1 MIILTNYYTDYIKF
15 LKENREK
22 IREALIIPPNSER
35 AEIYGRELEKS
46 FLPLPEGLRP
56 DVIVSA
62 TDGSEFIRELYNGM
76 KIILTR
82 AMTITGQEEFLSSDI
97 SIKVVNR
104 YSLQTYVTRSME
116 MREHQSL
123 IKCLSERNIGIAF
136 LDGSALGRINENIE
150 RVVGDD
156 LENFPDLYM
165 DTMENLLK
173 KAKEKNARLVFI
185 SKSSDSKV
193 FKKELLDGSDLD
205 DSARKR
211 EYSNSVTDHTII
223 KSLAKFPGYTV
234 PITIEKNFR
243 KENLRIV
250 TTHILPALNDT
261 PMRVDIIFMSG
272 EGNMEVISEQ
282 IVKIAV
288 WAYSGLKIHNV
299 WLSDVD
305 RRIKFTREESE
316 EVLMKAF
323 EKETGVIMPETRGE
337 RRARIRV

>member
-1 MIILTNYYTDYIKF
+1 MILLTNYYSDYINY

-22 IREALIIPPNSER
+22 IREALVIPANSQR
-35 AEIYGRELEKS
+35 GEIYSREIEKS
-46 FLPLPEGLRP
+46 FLPLPEGLKP
-56 DVIVSA
+56 DSIISA
-62 TDGSEFIRELYNGM
+62 TDGSEFVRELYNGM

-82 AMTITGQEEFLSSDI
+82 AMTISGQDEFLSSEV

-116 MREHQSL
+116 IREHESL
-123 IKCLSERNIGIAF
+123 IKCLSEKNIGIAL
-136 LDGSALGRINENIE
+136 LDGSASGRISEKIE
-150 RVVGDD
+150 RVEGDD
-156 LENFPDLYM
+156 LEKFPEQYM

-173 KAKEKNARLVFI
+173 KAREKKTRLVFI

-193 FKKELLDGSDLD
+193 FKKELLDGSDID
-205 DSARKR
+205 DSTRKK

-223 KSLAKFPGYTV
+223 KSLARFPGYTV
-234 PITIEKNFR
+234 PIINERNFR
-243 KENLRIV
+243 GENMRIV
-250 TTHILPALNDT
+250 TTHFLPALNDT
-261 PMRVDIIFMSG
+261 PMRVDTVFMAG
-272 EGNMEVISEQ
+272 EGNIDDVLTK
-282 IVKIAV
+282 IVGMVV
-288 WAYSGLKIHNV
+288 WAYSGLKVHNV

-337 RRARIRV
+337 RRARIRI

>member
-1 MIILTNYYTDYIKF
+1 MILLTNYYSDYINY

-22 IREALIIPPNSER
+22 IREALVIPPNSQR
-35 AEIYGRELEKS
+35 GEIYAREMEKN
-46 FLPLPEGLRP
+46 FLPLPEGLKP
-56 DVIVSA
+56 EAIISA

-82 AMTITGQEEFLSSDI
+82 AMTISGQDEFLSSEI

-116 MREHQSL
+116 IREHQSL
-123 IKCLSERNIGIAF
+123 IKCLSEKKIGIAL
-136 LDGSALGRINENIE
+136 LDGSASGRINEKIE
-150 RVVGDD
+150 RVEGDD
-156 LENFPDLYM
+156 LEKFPELYM
-165 DTMENLLK
+165 ETMENLLK
-173 KAKEKNARLVFI
+173 KAREKKTRLVFI

-193 FKKELLDGSDLD
+193 FKKEMLDGSDLD
-205 DSARKR
+205 DSTRKK

-223 KSLAKFPGYTV
+223 KSLAKFPGYST
-234 PITIEKNFR
+234 PITIDR
-243 KENLRIV
+243 SYRGENLRIV
-250 TTHILPALNDT
+250 TTHLLPALNDT
-261 PMRVDIIFMSG
+261 PMRIDVIFMDG
-272 EGNMEVISEQ
+272 EGNIDDITEQ
-282 IVKIAV
+282 IVRMVI
-288 WAYSGLKIHNV
+288 WAYSGLKVHNV

-337 RRARIRV
+337 RRARIRI